1 MTTNQEG
8 GDWLRLPD
16 AIGATGLSE
25 KTIQRY
31 AKAGKIERD
40 DRGYGQVFYL
50 IPAEIRKDR
59 QAEGAV
65 VSLLR
70 EQGEKQVQTIDK
82 AATALEVTTMALAKE
97 LQTTRLEANQAR
109 RVASRYALAA
119 ALLLA
124 TSVGISVIAWEG
136 SKALENEKATRRQ
149 LADIASG
156 IDSELDKERA
166 FSTLLLADLER
177 ERMATR
183 ATISE
188 RDALAV
194 VVETL
199 ASANEPECLEA
210 DKSAT
215 SPTVADQK
223 SGSEIQVGDF
233 ADYDSGMNNPSHS
246 VQEAEPM
253 VETLA
258 LKSPR
263 YYFGLGGYGGRSVR
277 I

>member
-8 GDWLRLPD
+8 GEWLRLPD

-97 LQTTRLEANQAR
+97 LQSTRLEANQAR

-124 TSVGISVIAWEG
+124 TSVGLSVVAWRV
-136 SKALENEKATRRQ
+136 SNELQNETATRRQ
-149 LADIASG
+149 MGDIASK
-156 IDSELDKERA
+156 IESELDRERA
-166 FSTLLLADLER
+166 LSTLLLEDLER
-177 ERMATR
+177 QRSATT
-183 ATISE
+183 ATALQ
-188 RDALAV
+188 RDQL
-194 VVETL
+194 VEL
-199 ASANEPECLEA
+199 VASIGEA
-210 DKSAT
+210 QAGDCEDGDKSAT
-215 SPTVADQK
+215 SPTL
-223 SGSEIQVGDF
+223 
-233 ADYDSGMNNPSHS
+233 P
-246 VQEAEPM
+246 
-253 VETLA
+253 
-258 LKSPR
+258 LKN
-263 YYFGLGGYGGRSVR
+263 
-277 I
+277 

>member
-8 GDWLRLPD
+8 GEWLRLPD

-97 LQTTRLEANQAR
+97 LQSTRLEANQAR

-136 SKALENEKATRRQ
+136 SKALENEMATRRQ

-177 ERMATR
+177 ERMATM

-194 VVETL
+194 VVETI

-223 SGSEIQVGDF
+223 
-233 ADYDSGMNNPSHS
+233 
-246 VQEAEPM
+246 
-253 VETLA
+253 
-258 LKSPR
+258 
-263 YYFGLGGYGGRSVR
+263 
-277 I
+277 